1 MGMIEVSNLFFEYP
15 GKLAL
20 EDISFSIAKGEI
32 AALVG
37 PNGAGKTTLLRSLAA
52 LDQPVSGSI
61 SVDGIDVIMEP
72 RRCHEQ
78 VGYLADFFGLY
89 EDLTVEQ
96 CLLYMARAHNL
107 PEDKERDAVLR
118 AAKRLHIEDRLD
130 DRAGT
135 LSRGLSQRL
144 AIAQSIIHEP
154 SILMLDEPAS
164 GLDPEARSQ
173 LSGLFRELSAQG
185 ITLIVSSHILAELE
199 EYCTSMLVVNEGRIK
214 EHHGVDSDASERI
227 MIQMELSC
235 DYDGLEQ
242 LLGAQSGVSN
252 LAIDQ
257 LSASFQFIADDAMQ
271 QMLLAELIS
280 HNVPVC
286 HFARQKTSLQ
296 DTYLAHM
303 NDREKPA

>member
-1 MGMIEVSNLFFEYP
+1 MIEVKNLFFEYP

-20 EDISFSIAKGEI
+20 EDVSFDIARGEI

-52 LDQPVSGSI
+52 LDKPVSGGI
-61 SVDGIDVIMEP
+61 IVDGINVILEP

-89 EDLTVEQ
+89 ENLTVKQ

-107 PEDKERDAVLR
+107 PAAEEHHAVVR

-130 DRAGT
+130 QAAGT

-144 AIAQSIIHEP
+144 AIAQAIIHEP
-154 SILMLDEPAS
+154 AILMLDEPAS

-173 LSGLFRELSAQG
+173 LSHLFRELSAQG

-199 EYCTSMLVVNEGRIK
+199 EYCTSMLVVRDGKII
-214 EHHGVDSDASERI
+214 EHRGIHSEISDRVTMQLALSHPFEDLHAVLEMQPDTSQI
-227 MIQMELSC
+227 EADELSANFEFC
-235 DYDGLEQ
+235 AESDSQ
-242 LLGAQSGVSN
+242 AALLT
-252 LAIDQ
+252 
-257 LSASFQFIADDAMQ
+257 
-271 QMLLAELIS
+271 ELI
-280 HNVPVC
+280 NLGVPVYR
-286 HFARQKTSLQ
+286 FTERKTSLQ
-296 DTYLAHM
+296 DAYLAHIS
-303 NDREKPA
+303 ELEETA